1 MQHSNKKQIKSIHKR
16 VQLKPYSAQICAR
29 DINTLACVRGK
40 ESVLEKERITKAC
53 LTTSLSHSLSRT
65 LTDSLSLK
73 RARNNYKWHAYQ
85 TGTDS
90 PSLKRERNN
99 YKWHAYQTGLER
111 MKMMSVLQGEQE
123 RKRES

>member
-16 VQLKPYSAQICAR
+16 VQLKPYSAQICTR

-40 ESVLEKERITKAC
+40 ESVLEKERITKAG
-53 LTTSLSHSLSRT
+53 LTT
-65 LTDSLSLK
+65 SLSLK
-73 RARNNYKWHAYQ
+73 RARNNYKWHAYH

-99 YKWHAYQTGLER
+99 YKWQAYQTGLER